1 MTVGTPE
8 QQKRLRFGSNK
19 GLLVLSWPI
28 PNWMFWKGT
37 LQDFNITCIFDVFVG
52 DAAVAKPNLAA
63 DDGAVP
69 YFGLRF
75 APAHKTYVEAVV
87 DEFVLGLMASNP
99 EQFETQ
105 DDDMEWIKEFLP
117 AAVAAAS
124 TEDLSENVLPDEE
137 GADDFES
144 GDDSDGE

>member
-1 MTVGTPE
+1 M
-8 QQKRLRFGSNK
+8 
-19 GLLVLSWPI
+19 
-28 PNWMFWKGT
+28 
-37 LQDFNITCIFDVFVG
+37 
-52 DAAVAKPNLAA
+52 AA
-63 DDGAVP
+63 DNGAVP

-75 APAHKTYVEAVV
+75 GPAHKTYVEAVV
-87 DEFVLGLMASNP
+87 DEFVLGLMVSNP

-124 TEDLSENVLPDEE
+124 AEDLSENVLPDEE